1 MNITNGNGSNR
12 LKSRIKQNLEN
23 LSCLIEKEPKILI
36 SHSGEITLC
45 EKAKK
50 LISSKNVDTAEL
62 FPWLKL
68 GAKHLTE
75 ASFCGINML
84 MLQFPYNS
92 HKTDIVVILKEN
104 NVKKRP
110 VNITR
115 TEKNVLRYLVK
126 GFSNKDIALQLNVGA
141 GTINAHLD
149 NIYRKLKVSNRV
161 SAACVA
167 IKTGII
173 VQEQ

>member
-1 MNITNGNGSNR
+1 MRKS
-12 LKSRIKQNLEN
+12 LKFLY
-23 LSCLIEKEPKILI
+23 LIPERYHFI
-36 SHSGEITLC
+36 SHSGEISLC

-50 LISSKNVDTAEL
+50 LISSKNINTSEF

-68 GAKHLTE
+68 GVKHLTE
-75 ASFCGINML
+75 ASFKGINIL

-92 HKTDIVVILKEN
+92 HKTDIIVILKEN
-104 NVKKRP
+104 NTKKKAID
-110 VNITR
+110 ITK
-115 TEKNVLRYLVK
+115 TEKNVLKYLVK
-126 GFSNKDIALQLNVGA
+126 GLSNKDIASHLNVGA

-167 IKTGII
+167 IKHGI
-173 VQEQ
+173 VAQE